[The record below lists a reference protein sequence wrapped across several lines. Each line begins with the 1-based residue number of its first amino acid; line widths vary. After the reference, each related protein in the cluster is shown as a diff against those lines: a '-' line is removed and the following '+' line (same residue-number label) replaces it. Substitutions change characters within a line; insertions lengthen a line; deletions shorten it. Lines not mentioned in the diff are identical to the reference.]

1 MKTKRIISLI
11 ALMGLFISP
20 VLAQEKSPINWI
32 DIQEVDKTLKN
43 NDSKKRIFIDSY
55 TDWCGWCK
63 KMDKDTFADSLI
75 SKIMNHY
82 FISVKFDAESK
93 GDIIFGGKTYKN
105 TNPNGRRSAHQLAY
119 HLLNNRLSYPS
130 YTVLNSDLSIATI
143 IPGYYP
149 PSAFETMAVFLGG
162 EYDKQYSWEDFQKIY
177 EKEIKPELLKA
188 LE

>member
-1 MKTKRIISLI
+1 MKIKAIFFS
-11 ALMGLFISP
+11 LFIAIASL
-20 VLAQEKSPINWI
+20 VNAQSATEIMNKAYN
-32 DIQEVDKTLKN
+32 EAKVENKN
-43 NDSKKRIFIDSY
+43 VFLIFHAS
-55 TDWCGWCK
+55 WCGWCK

-149 PSAFETMAVFLGG
+149 PSAFEVMAVFLGG
-162 EYDKQYSWEDFQKIY
+162 EYDKKYSWEDFQKIY